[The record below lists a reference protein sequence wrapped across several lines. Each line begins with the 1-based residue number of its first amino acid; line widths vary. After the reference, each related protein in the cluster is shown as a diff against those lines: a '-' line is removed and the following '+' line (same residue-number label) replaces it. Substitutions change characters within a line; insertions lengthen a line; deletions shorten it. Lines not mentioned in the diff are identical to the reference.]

1 LHILSMIALGGLAF
15 LVIAWLVVSFLSPGA
30 GRRKLEWLA
39 ATAMY
44 VTLLAFFSRQLHDA
58 IVDDSLA
65 RMFAF
70 GFLVVIFGLGLVI
83 SSVRT
88 IGALTGR
95 SGPAKSS
102 ATH

>member
-1 LHILSMIALGGLAF
+1 LHILSLIALGGLAF

-39 ATAMY
+39 ATSMY

-70 GFLVVIFGLGLVI
+70 GFLVVIFALGLVI
-83 SSVRT
+83 SAART
-88 IGALTGR
+88 IRALSGR
-95 SGPAKSS
+95 GDAGKAS